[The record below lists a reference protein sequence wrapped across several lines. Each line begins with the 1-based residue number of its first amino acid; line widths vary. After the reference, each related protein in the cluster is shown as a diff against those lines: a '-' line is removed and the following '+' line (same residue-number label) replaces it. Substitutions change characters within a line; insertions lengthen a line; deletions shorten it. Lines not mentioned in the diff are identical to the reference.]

1 MDNGYPNSKQ
11 TLRMNSE
18 NSFQLLTIMV
28 STEFE

>member
-11 TLRMNSE
+11 NLRKNSE

-28 STEFE
+28 STE